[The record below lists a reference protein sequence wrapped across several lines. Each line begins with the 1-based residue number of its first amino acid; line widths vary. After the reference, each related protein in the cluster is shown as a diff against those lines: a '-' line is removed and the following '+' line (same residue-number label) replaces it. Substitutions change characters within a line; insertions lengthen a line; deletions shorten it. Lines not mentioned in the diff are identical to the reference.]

1 VDYQNV
7 VTICWRKQPHYSF
20 FFLLDDDFELGE
32 DIHLDILL
40 ELIYTHQNIDIIA
53 GKIPEDSI

>member
-1 VDYQNV
+1 MDYQNV
-7 VTICWRKQPHYSF
+7 VTICWRKQSHHS
-20 FFLLDDDFELGE
+20 FFLLDDDFKLGE
-32 DIHLDILL
+32 DSHLDILL